1 MSKNKK
7 SPVNRR
13 NFLKSAAAG
22 TAALVARPSLSAAQQ
37 AAETQPVSP
46 DVEVLTTDQ
55 PGSDFMVDVIK
66 SLGFDY
72 VSSNPGASFRGFQE
86 SVINYG
92 GNKGPEWLTCM
103 HEESS
108 VFMADGYGRVEGR
121 AKMAVVAHGTVGL
134 QHAAMAVYN
143 AYVARSPVFIILG
156 NHLDAEERR
165 PGVEWSHS
173 AQDASAMVRDYIKW
187 DDTPHSLTHFAE
199 SAVRGYKIAMTPPR
213 GPVIL
218 IADGGLQEHPMADRS
233 RLRVPKLTLTSPP
246 AGDPVAVA
254 ELARLLVAAE
264 NPVLLGG
271 LAVRTEQG
279 MKLMIEL
286 AETLQAP
293 VAGGKFPSRHP
304 LNQAAGGLV
313 RNADVIVGFEVTDFW
328 GAINSQLDQLV
339 RTSRTN
345 IKPGT
350 KLISV
355 SPNDLYLKSN
365 YQDFQRFTELDLTIA
380 GDVEATL
387 PSLIE
392 ACKRLITGDR
402 RRVFEER
409 GKKFAGAQAQAME
422 QARNAAIYGW
432 NSSPI
437 SISRMFAE
445 LWEVVKDKDWANVG
459 GGGAPVPG
467 IPGRLWNIDKHY
479 QTLGGG
485 GAAAVGS
492 NLPIAVGAALAHRK
506 QGRLC
511 FSIQPDGDLMYAPGA
526 LWTAAHHRIP
536 LLMVMNNNRA
546 YHQEVMH
553 LQRMANRH
561 QRGITNA
568 GIGTKIEDPNIDYAA
583 VARGMGVYGEG
594 PISDPKDLG
603 PALRR
608 AVARVERGETALV
621 DVVTQPR

>member
-467 IPGRLWNIDKHY
+467 IPGRLWNVDKHY